1 MGAIGSPTGNVAD
14 MENTGID
21 LELGYANQFREVNLS
36 LNGNISFIENEV
48 TNLGNNVDFISGG
61 ESIQSTT
68 YPITRKQVG
77 LPIHSFYCFQT
88 NGIFQNQS
96 EIDAYVNSDGVVI
109 QPDAKAWRFQMGRC

>member
-1 MGAIGSPTGNVAD
+1 

-68 YPITRKQVG
+68 YPITRTQVG
-77 LPIHSFYCFQT
+77 LPIHSFYGFQT
-88 NGIFQNQS
+88 NGIFKINR
-96 EIDAYVNSDGVVI
+96 N
-109 QPDAKAWRFQMGRC
+109 